1 MTWVDWIVIIFFVS
15 GAVIG
20 FWRGFVAQVFQ
31 IVGLVAAVIFTFWS
45 FPIMGSWIESH
56 LQIPITFARPLS
68 LAVIFLLSSS
78 IFHFLAQFI
87 HRLIAPMVQSN
98 LVNRGL
104 GGAVGAARHLL
115 IASIILALLVTL
127 PTSSKVKAQ
136 VDNSQTGRP
145 LVRFA
150 LQLEK
155 GLSQWIQDEDIK
167 SLGYQIVGTD
177 QKTTTALNFSVSDPT
192 TDEASERELFLLTN
206 ASRLNEKQK
215 PLLPSDKLRDVA
227 RAHAKDML
235 QRGYFS
241 HLSPQGKDVAKRV
254 QEADITVTL
263 VGENLA
269 SAPTIEI
276 AHLGL
281 LASSGHK
288 KNIMSSDYNEVG
300 IAVLDAGR
308 YGKMVVEVFAKTY

>member
-1 MTWVDWIVIIFFVS
+1 MTWVDWIVIIFFIV
-15 GAVIG
+15 GALIG
-20 FWRGFVAQVFQ
+20 FWRGFVAQVFL
-31 IVGLVAAVIFTFWS
+31 IVGLVVAIIFTFWS
-45 FPIMGSWIESH
+45 FPIVGSWIEAH
-56 LQIPITFARPLS
+56 FQIPITFARPLS
-68 LAVIFLLSSS
+68 LLVIFFLSSS
-78 IFHFLAQFI
+78 IFHFLAQFV
-87 HRLIAPMVQSN
+87 HRLIAPMVQAN
-98 LVNRGL
+98 MVNRGL
-104 GGAVGAARHLL
+104 GSAVGAARHLL
-115 IASIILALLVTL
+115 IASILLALLVTL

-136 VDNSQTGRP
+136 VDNSKTGRP

-155 GLSQWIQDEDIK
+155 GLSRWIQDEDLK
-167 SLGYQIVGTD
+167 SLSYRIIGTD
-177 QKTTTALNFSVSDPT
+177 QTTTTALNFSVSDPT
-192 TDEASERELFLLTN
+192 VDETGEKELFVLTN
-206 ASRLNEKQK
+206 ASRVKEKQK
-215 PLLPSDKLRDVA
+215 PLLSNDKLREVA

-235 QRGYFS
+235 QKGYFS

-254 QEADITVTL
+254 GEANITVTL

-281 LASSGHK
+281 LASPGHK